1 MQTDSIVLG
10 AGIVGVSAAIHLA
23 RRGRGVVL
31 IDRRQP
37 GEETSF
43 GNAGL
48 IQREGVHPRAFPR
61 DLGKLLR
68 YGLNQRTDMVYHPT
82 ALPGLV
88 PFLARYWWHSEPQR
102 YAAMARSY
110 APLIARSIT
119 EHEDLILASG
129 ASDLIVKEGW
139 YQLYRTAKA
148 RDQAFGDAD
157 LLAEQFGIGR
167 EKLDGSQMRA
177 LQPGLVADLSG
188 AVHWTDPWSIRDPN
202 ALVQAYLRYF
212 EQLGGVFQRGDAM
225 TLSAISNGGW
235 RVETADG
242 SIEAGSAVVAMGPW
256 SGPLTRRLN
265 YRLPLAAK
273 RGYHMHYG
281 QPTATPLR
289 HWILDAEPGYLLAP
303 MASGVRLTTGVEF
316 ARPNAP
322 KTPVQ
327 LGRAEAIAR
336 QLLPIGPRLD
346 AEPWMGARPATPDM
360 LPIIGPAPRHKNLWF
375 AFGHAHH
382 GMTLGPATGRLIAE
396 LIGGETPFID
406 PTAFRA
412 ERFG

>member
-1 MQTDSIVLG
+1 MQADSIVLG

-31 IDRRQP
+31 IDRRPP

-61 DLGKLLR
+61 DLAKLLR
-68 YGLNQRTDMVYHPT
+68 YGLNRRTDMVYHPT
-82 ALPGLV
+82 ALPGLI
-88 PFLARYWWHSEPQR
+88 PFLARYWWHSAPQR

-110 APLIARSIT
+110 APLIAQSIT

-139 YQLYRTAKA
+139 YQVYRTAEA
-148 RDQAFGDAD
+148 RDRAFGDAD
-157 LLAEQFGIGR
+157 ELAEQFGIGR
-167 EKLDGSQMRA
+167 EKLDGKQMRA
-177 LQPGLVADLSG
+177 LQPGLIADLSG

-202 ALVQAYLRYF
+202 ALVQAYFRYF

-225 TLSAISNGGW
+225 TLSALSNGTW
-235 RVETADG
+235 RVETADS
-242 SIEAGSAVVAMGPW
+242 SIEAGTVVVAMGPW
-256 SGPLTRRLN
+256 SGRLTRQLN
-265 YRLPLAAK
+265 YRLPLAVK

-281 QPTATPLR
+281 QPGATPLR
-289 HWILDAEPGYLLAP
+289 HWILDTEPGYLLAP
-303 MASGVRLTTGVEF
+303 MAHGIRLTTGVEF
-316 ARPNAP
+316 ARLDAP

-327 LGRAEAIAR
+327 LGRAEATAR
-336 QLLPIGPRLD
+336 NLFPIGGRLD